1 MNNTKRCTN
10 CMVWKS
16 ENEFYKDKRHKDGL
30 QSWCKDC
37 HKEYAKERRQTKEY
51 KEYYKEYS
59 IKYNKTDKQKEYRNT
74 DKNKEYQRKYQK
86 EYRKT
91 HKEDSREYY
100 KEYTKTDKHKK
111 KRNKRLKK
119 KRDADPKFRLDGIMA
134 TTISKALRG
143 KKAGRKWEEL
153 VGYSVEDLMI
163 HLESKFEPWMNW
175 DNYGVYEE
183 GKFKW
188 HIDHI
193 KPKSLFNYTYPEDK
207 EFKECWALKNLQPLE
222 AIENIKKS
230 NKYKL
235 CL

>member
-10 CMVWKS
+10 CVVWKG

-100 KEYTKTDKHKK
+100 KEYTKTDKQKK

-119 KRDADPKFRLDGIMA
+119 KRDTDPKFRLDGIMA
-134 TTISKALRG
+134 TTISTALNG
-143 KKAGRKWEEL
+143 KKAGIRWEKL
-153 VGYSVEDLMI
+153 VGYTIEDLMQ
-163 HLESKFEPWMNW
+163 HLESLFEPWMNW
-175 DNYGVYEE
+175 DNWGR
-183 GKFKW
+183 GKSKW
-188 HIDHI
+188 NIDHI

-222 AIENIKKS
+222 AIENIKKG

>member
-100 KEYTKTDKHKK
+100 KEYTKTDKQKK

-119 KRDADPKFRLDGIMA
+119 KRDTDPKFRLDGIMA
-134 TTISKALRG
+134 TTISTALRG

-222 AIENIKKS
+222 AIENIKKG

>member
-1 MNNTKRCTN
+1 MNNTKRCTK
-10 CMVWKS
+10 CVVWKG

-59 IKYNKTDKQKEYRNT
+59 RKYNKTDKQKEYRNT

-119 KRDADPKFRLDGIMA
+119 KRDANPKFRLDGIMA
-134 TTISKALRG
+134 TAISTALNG
-143 KKAGRKWEEL
+143 KKAGRRWEKL
-153 VGYSVEDLMI
+153 VGYTIEDLMQ
-163 HLESKFEPWMNW
+163 HLESNFEPWMNW

-183 GKFKW
+183 GKLKW

-230 NKYKL
+230 NKYKS

>member
-1 MNNTKRCTN
+1 MNKTKRCTK
-10 CMVWKS
+10 CVVWKG

-74 DKNKEYQRKYQK
+74 DKYKEYQRKYQK

-100 KEYTKTDKHKK
+100 KEYTKTDKQKK

-119 KRDADPKFRLDGIMA
+119 KRDTDLKFRLDGIMA
-134 TTISKALRG
+134 TTISTALRG

-193 KPKSLFNYTYPEDK
+193 KPKSLFNYTYPEDE
-207 EFKECWALKNLQPLE
+207 EFKECWALSNLQPLE
-222 AIENIKKS
+222 AIENIKKG

>member
-74 DKNKEYQRKYQK
+74 DKYKEYQRKYQK

-119 KRDADPKFRLDGIMA
+119 KRDTDLKFRLDGIMA

>member
-1 MNNTKRCTN
+1 MNNTKRCTK
-10 CMVWKS
+10 CLVWKG

-74 DKNKEYQRKYQK
+74 DKYKEYQRKYQK

>member
-74 DKNKEYQRKYQK
+74 DKYKEYQRKYQK